1 VKLSGVDEFVNTW
14 PQSMG
19 ILKEKILIYFQ
30 REGFSTENV
39 WFPDID
45 IVYPAHLKNQNN
57 ITIVLLGGFLERI
70 FETGNWPDK
79 NYSFFCLSS
88 RVKKILT
95 EMFFFPEDAIRVI
108 ARNEIFAFSSKVTSL
123 NLKKDIH
130 FFYSGRLSSQKNIEL
145 IIAFYKI
152 LEEKLESNIRLSF
165 YGEWDNNIPKSRG
178 RYIIESFQR
187 EIESFQNKLT
197 FKNKPHF
204 IHGQN
209 SEEWIKNLDSQSVLL
224 NFSTFVCEDYGVS
237 VAQTQSL
244 GLPMILSDWGGH
256 GDVIGE
262 NTLLVDT
269 SDIAESLSP
278 FEVIMLKGQ
287 VIVEK
292 LLRSQLKRPINSLD
306 NPKRVSSLG
315 LSDLQK
321 IRHSAIGKYGHEIC
335 LLGQD
340 RLSLFASS
348 SAGRVFFKQYTSIF
362 SGK

>member
-1 VKLSGVDEFVNTW
+1 VKLSGLDEFVNTW
-14 PQSMG
+14 PQSLG
-19 ILKEKILIYFQ
+19 ILKEKILLYFQ

-45 IVYPAHLKNQNN
+45 IVYPAHLKNQHN
-57 ITIVLLGGFLERI
+57 ISIVLLGGFLERI

-79 NYSFFCLSS
+79 NYSFFCLST

-95 EMFFFPEDAIRVI
+95 EMFFFPEDTVCVI
-108 ARNEIFAFSSKVTSL
+108 ARKEIFPTSPKLTSL
-123 NLKKDIH
+123 DLKKDIH
-130 FFYSGRLSSQKNIEL
+130 LFYSGRLSSQKNIEL
-145 IIAFYKI
+145 VIAFYKV
-152 LEEKLESNIRLSF
+152 LEEKLENNIRLSF

-178 RYIIESFQR
+178 RYIIESFQS
-187 EIESFQNKLT
+187 EVESFQNKLI
-197 FKNKPHF
+197 FKNKPRY
-204 IHGQN
+204 IHGLKSDQ
-209 SEEWIKNLDSQSVLL
+209 WIKDLDSHSVLL

-244 GLPMILSDWGGH
+244 GLPMILSNWGGH

-262 NTLLVDT
+262 NTLLVDLN
-269 SDIAESLSP
+269 DIAESLSP
-278 FEVIMLKGQ
+278 FQVIMLKAQ

-292 LLRSQLKRPINSLD
+292 LLRSQLKTPVESL
-306 NPKRVSSLG
+306 NITKRVSSIDLSG
-315 LSDLQK
+315 LQR
-321 IRHSAIGKYGHEIC
+321 IRHLAIEKYGHEIC

-348 SAGRVFFKQYTSIF
+348 SSGKVFFKQYSSIF